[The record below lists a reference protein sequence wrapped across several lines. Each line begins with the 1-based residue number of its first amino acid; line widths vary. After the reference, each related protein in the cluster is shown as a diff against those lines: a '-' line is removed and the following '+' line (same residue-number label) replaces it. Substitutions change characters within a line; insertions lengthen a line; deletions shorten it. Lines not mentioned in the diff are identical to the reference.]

1 MSSSLLAHEPAESSL
16 RGAVR
21 ALRHIYGI
29 EVPAYQLKVLKP
41 VLERLGGAHGAD
53 AGLERLLRHDSAAWD
68 TVIDAITV
76 PETYFFRHYPHFT
89 RLRELA
95 SARLRRGRP
104 CRVLSAGCSSGEEVW
119 SAVAVLANLT
129 KNREHAGSVV
139 GWDVNAR
146 RLIEASEGRY
156 REWSVRTGLHGYE
169 SAVTRVGD
177 YFQVSPAL
185 RAWARFEVVNLMAPP
200 PSVEGGFD
208 AIFFRNV
215 AIYFDPEV
223 ARAVFERLSTL
234 LTDDGLIFV
243 GPSDPVSLPSHAWEH
258 VIADGVRTYRRIT
271 AGTSPTSRGPR
282 AAKPERARWSL
293 PPHPPRRP
301 LPLRVS
307 LGRKVVPRRQKSPPP
322 PPAAERPDDGDPLA
336 QISSLADQGDYA
348 RALEL
353 LTASKLSSAEA
364 CKWEGVLRL
373 NLNDALAAVAC
384 LRRCVYLDANNIS
397 YRRWLAVAFEAAGM
411 VHEASRE
418 RRNARELETA

>member
-1 MSSSLLAHEPAESSL
+1 VA
-16 RGAVR
+16 
-21 ALRHIYGI
+21 
-29 EVPAYQLKVLKP
+29 
-41 VLERLGGAHGAD
+41 
-53 AGLERLLRHDSAAWD
+53 
-68 TVIDAITV
+68 AITI
-76 PETYFFRHYPHFT
+76 PETYFFRHYPHFI

-95 SARLRRGRP
+95 SERLRRGRP

-119 SAVAVLANLT
+119 SAVAVLANLA
-129 KNREHAGSVV
+129 KDRERGGSVV

-258 VIADGVRTYRRIT
+258 VIADGVRTYRRVA
-271 AGTSPTSRGPR
+271 AGTAPTSRRPK
-282 AAKPERARWSL
+282 APKPEGARWSL
-293 PPHPPRRP
+293 PPRLPARTS
-301 LPLRVS
+301 PLRVS
-307 LGRKVVPRRQKSPPP
+307 LGRKLVPRRQKSPR
-322 PPAAERPDDGDPLA
+322 PPAPARTDDGDLLA
-336 QISSLADQGDYA
+336 QVSGLADRGDYA

-353 LTASKLSSAEA
+353 LMANKLSST
-364 CKWEGVLRL
+364 R
-373 NLNDALAAVAC
+373 
-384 LRRCVYLDANNIS
+384 S
-397 YRRWLAVAFEAAGM
+397 
-411 VHEASRE
+411 S
-418 RRNARELETA
+418 T